1 MKDMNDAIIFRSRDF
16 KNAESPV
23 SSCHQELRSPNFD
36 KSRFRS
42 TDSIE
47 DTHREKALLNT

>member
-16 KNAESPV
+16 KKAESSV